1 MKEWLLINKEQS
13 LQRLPLLNLS
23 ASSWI
28 RSFVY
33 PPTCLYPYHSKH
45 PSESIVQNVITY
57 RDESHVF
64 IKNAPTLS
72 DSILHGGLSERIGAV
87 LLIFLVCFRTRK
99 SQVACGHAILIS
111 IESY

>member
-13 LQRLPLLNLS
+13 LQLLPLLYLS
-23 ASSWI
+23 GSSWI

-45 PSESIVQNVITY
+45 PSESTVQNVITY

-72 DSILHGGLSERIGAV
+72 DAILLVGLSERIGAV
-87 LLIFLVCFRTRK
+87 MLNFLVYFRK
-99 SQVACGHAILIS
+99 QK
-111 IESY
+111 

>member
-13 LQRLPLLNLS
+13 LRSLPLLNLS
-23 ASSWI
+23 GTSWI

-45 PSESIVQNVITY
+45 PQESIVQNVITY

-72 DSILHGGLSERIGAV
+72 DVILLSVLSERIGAV
-87 LLIFLVCFRTRK
+87 ILIFLVYFRTQK
-99 SQVACGHAILIS
+99 LQAAYGHEVLI
-111 IESY
+111 